1 MNTTTVVVAVWVVL
15 GVATLILAIYR
26 EVVTVHQEED
36 VVRLGPGEEGEIPK
50 QISLA
55 RRLKAVDR
63 WGKIMTV
70 AVTIIGLGLAS
81 GYLYQAW
88 ENPNPGPSNF
98 YFKTLPDK

>member
-1 MNTTTVVVAVWVVL
+1 MNATFVVSVWVVL

-26 EVVTVHQEED
+26 QIVTTHQEED
-36 VVRLGPGEEGEIPK
+36 VVHLAPGEEGEIPK

-55 RRLKAVDR
+55 RRLDTIDR

-70 AVTIIGLGLAS
+70 IVTVGGLGLATA
-81 GYLYQAW
+81 YLYQAW
-88 ENPNPGPSNF
+88 ESPNPGPSNF

>member
-1 MNTTTVVVAVWVVL
+1 MNTTTIVVAVWLVL

-36 VVRLGPGEEGEIPK
+36 VVRLAPGEEAEIPK

-55 RRLKAVDR
+55 RRLKHIDR

-70 AVTIIGLGLAS
+70 VVTIVGIGLATA
-81 GYLYQAW
+81 YLYRAW
-88 ENPNPGPSNF
+88 ESPNPGPSNF